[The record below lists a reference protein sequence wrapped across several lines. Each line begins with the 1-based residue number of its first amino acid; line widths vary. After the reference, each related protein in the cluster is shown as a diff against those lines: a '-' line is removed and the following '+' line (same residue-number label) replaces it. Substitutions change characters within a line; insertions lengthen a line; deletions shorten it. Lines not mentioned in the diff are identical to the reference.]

1 MPGQFTGNRGEAQSY
16 LSGLI
21 KEGYNN
27 VEIVGFLQSSG
38 LGYRTSNMYSDVN
51 RTRLEIFGG
60 QGLKGFD
67 VDTPIPNNMMREWQ
81 GETNY
86 KYRVVVQYKY
96 SSTGATQQFET
107 GTTLYYDEQPT
118 LNQVLEDFA
127 TRTQTIESGYGSAQG
142 VSRIDEIKE
151 INYFYNTPK
160 R

>member
-1 MPGQFTGNRGEAQSY
+1 MPGQFTGSRGEAQNY

-21 KEGYNN
+21 QEGYNN
-27 VEIVGFLQSSG
+27 SEIVSFLQGSG

-51 RTRLEIFGG
+51 RARLEIFGG
-60 QGLKGFD
+60 QGLKSFD
-67 VDTPIPNNMMREWQ
+67 ADTPIPNNMMREWQ

-96 SSTGATQQFET
+96 SASGASAQFET
-107 GTTLYYDEQPT
+107 GTTLYYDYQPT
-118 LNQVLEDFA
+118 MNEVLEDFG
-127 TRTQTIESGYGSAQG
+127 TRTKTIEGGYGSAQG